1 MTLNLKAIKPSKT
14 IKPPRLV
21 IYGEPKVGKSTFAA
35 GAPDVLFLD
44 LEGGLDALETSKIE
58 IKELKD
64 LDEALHALLQQDHE
78 FKTVVI
84 DSADWLERLIH
95 NYICS
100 NAKASSITDKSNG
113 TTAYGNGYVIARNMF
128 SKYLNKLDSLR
139 EQKGLAI
146 VMIAHSVI
154 RKMEQPDTESYDSF
168 LIKMHEKAS
177 SLLIEWADIL
187 AFARL
192 KTVVNPDGKASSG
205 ERKLVLSDT
214 KYATVGNRYGLPKEL
229 PLEWGSF
236 SEAFANAIK

>member
-1 MTLNLKAIKPSKT
+1 MAIDLSKIKPKKN
-14 IKPPRLV
+14 IKPPRMV
-21 IYGEPKVGKSTFAA
+21 VYGEPKVGKSTFASE
-35 GAPDVLFLD
+35 APDALFLD
-44 LEGGLDALETSKIE
+44 LEGGLDALNTSSVSIE
-58 IKELKD
+58 SIKD
-64 LDEALHALLQQDHE
+64 LDDALEALLQQDHD
-78 FKTVVI
+78 FKTIVI

-95 NYICS
+95 NHICS
-100 NAKASSITDKSNG
+100 NARATSITDKSNG
-113 TTAYGNGYVIARNMF
+113 TTAYGNGYVIARNMLA
-128 SKYLNKLDSLR
+128 KYLNKLDMLR

-146 VMIAHSVI
+146 VIIAHSVI

-192 KTVVNPDGKASSG
+192 KTIVSPDGKASSG

-229 PLEWGSF
+229 PLSWGAFSESF
-236 SEAFANAIK
+236 SNAIK